1 MFPLLVLC
9 SFFEIDLC
17 LTSGA
22 VITGLAEGR
31 ETTYYHSYCHNHHY
45 IIFNNT
51 IIIIIIY
58 IAIINI
64 FSTFLL

>member
-1 MFPLLVLC
+1 MFPLLDLC

-31 ETTYYHSYCHNHHY
+31 ETTYYHFYCPNHHH
-45 IIFNNT
+45 IIVNNT
-51 IIIIIIY
+51 IIIY

-64 FSTFLL
+64 LSTFLL